1 MQGLSAVGRQGVW
14 EKVRESLSMMGIPR
28 RTQSHGGGLGTR
40 RAGRYIEV
48 PGQGQATN
56 VWGNSIEVPGPLSQ
70 RSVHGEAG
78 LGHLQGHSE
87 ELGCSSQSNGNPW
100 EEVTQMV

>member
-1 MQGLSAVGRQGVW
+1 MW

-56 VWGNSIEVPGPLSQ
+56 VWGNSIEVPGPVSQ
-70 RSVHGEAG
+70 RTVHGEAG
-78 LGHLQGHSE
+78 LGIFRATGK
-87 ELGCSSQSNGNPW
+87 ELGCYSQSNGDPW
-100 EEVTQMV
+100 EEVTQML